1 MKLKVAE
8 IKFQPNQNSSKNL
21 TKDKP
26 TISYAKLAN

>member
-1 MKLKVAE
+1 MKLKIAE

-21 TKDKP
+21 TKDP